1 MLVADVLCHVTLQLE
16 LLRTMWT
23 LKREVI
29 RMVKQ
34 MVVPQSV
41 RIIKSLVANFADQ
54 GFIIMDRSQ
63 DSVMFRPNEY
73 NLCNFDFN
81 LHSSTYYFIKS

>member
-1 MLVADVLCHVTLQLE
+1 MLVADMLCHVTLQLE

-34 MVVPQSV
+34 MVVPQGV

-54 GFIIMDRSQ
+54 GFVIMDLHMSIVCFL
-63 DSVMFRPNEY
+63 SVQVN
-73 NLCNFDFN
+73 
-81 LHSSTYYFIKS
+81 SS